1 MSTNNKI
8 YQEYLS
14 WLSGVRHSL
23 SVENELIELS
33 QLAGVYRTL
42 VEGQAVS
49 PRGRFGRFLNI
60 FDVSTVYPFVMAAWA
75 ENLNKDEME
84 CILEDLESYL
94 VRRLICR
101 RSTKNYNKLF
111 LSAIKELRPKGFT
124 LPEVRAFFLGQTSE
138 SGDWP
143 LDTDLRA
150 QWLSRPAY
158 GQIAPG
164 RLVYILTRLEQAQRS
179 RLSEDITINSALTV
193 EHVLPQS
200 WFQTWPLTDGSY
212 VSDEFAREARQH
224 QVLGLHLD
232 PKGREAAQRQNLI
245 NTFGN
250 LTLLTSPLNSSVSN
264 GPFGAKKKAITDQS
278 ALRLNR
284 YFNACESWDEKAI
297 LARGEELLADA
308 TTTWKRPT

>member
-42 VEGQAVS
+42 VEGQAGS
-49 PRGRFGRFLNI
+49 PLGRFGRFLNI

-138 SGDWP
+138 VG
-143 LDTDLRA
+143 
-150 QWLSRPAY
+150 
-158 GQIAPG
+158 
-164 RLVYILTRLEQAQRS
+164 
-179 RLSEDITINSALTV
+179 
-193 EHVLPQS
+193 
-200 WFQTWPLTDGSY
+200 
-212 VSDEFAREARQH
+212 
-224 QVLGLHLD
+224 
-232 PKGREAAQRQNLI
+232 
-245 NTFGN
+245 
-250 LTLLTSPLNSSVSN
+250 
-264 GPFGAKKKAITDQS
+264 
-278 ALRLNR
+278 
-284 YFNACESWDEKAI
+284 
-297 LARGEELLADA
+297 
-308 TTTWKRPT
+308 